1 VFRLR
6 DQRAS
11 EVMAWTYILE
21 CADGTYYVGS
31 TLDLDRRVWEHN
43 VGLGS
48 IYTRI
53 SRRRPVQLV
62 WAASFDRV
70 DEAFAYE
77 KQIQGWGRAKRIA
90 LIEGRL
96 DDLPALARGRRR
108 PPLDG

>member
-1 VFRLR
+1 
-6 DQRAS
+6 
-11 EVMAWTYILE
+11 MAWTYILE
-21 CADGTYYVGS
+21 CADGTFYVGS

-43 VGLGS
+43 NGLGS

-53 SRRRPVQLV
+53 SRRRPVRLV

-70 DEAFAYE
+70 DEAFAFE

-96 DDLPALARGRRR
+96 DDLPARARGRQR
-108 PPLDG
+108 PPVND